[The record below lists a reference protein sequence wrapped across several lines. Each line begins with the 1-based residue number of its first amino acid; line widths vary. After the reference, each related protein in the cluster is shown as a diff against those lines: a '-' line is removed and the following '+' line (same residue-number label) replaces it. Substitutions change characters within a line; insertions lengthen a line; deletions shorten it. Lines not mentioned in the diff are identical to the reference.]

1 MLLRIAVA
9 GLLGASLGP
18 ASPRPDA
25 PDQAPAQAPPRT
37 ADQLIARFRKAHESR
52 AIATI
57 LGLIYWGNAEP
68 EMHRTMERNIA
79 ADFGLAIKGIA
90 LQPLA
95 KDQRLEYTRNGVLY
109 RPTLRPVGQLKVE
122 FLPEP
127 GKDQQLRSSSY
138 LVGIQDGVYFLLTAA
153 PVPR

>member
-18 ASPRPDA
+18 ASPRPDT

-79 ADFGLAIKGIA
+79 ADFGLVITMESAVGAI
-90 LQPLA
+90 
-95 KDQRLEYTRNGVLY
+95 
-109 RPTLRPVGQLKVE
+109 PVG
-122 FLPEP
+122 PA
-127 GKDQQLRSSSY
+127 
-138 LVGIQDGVYFLLTAA
+138 VGTIMI
-153 PVPR
+153 VP